1 MPVLATIT
9 VVNLLFG
16 GSEDEASLLSPA
28 SLRAPLD
35 GVLSGSEPQL
45 RSTAFALLDRLE
57 ISVAGYNEEAVSV
70 MDEYAN
76 KMDRA
81 YVQSAQMARLFFRLD
96 AQRVNTFDEVILV
109 RRQLLKLLGP
119 EKWRALFDA

>member
-16 GSEDEASLLSPA
+16 GSEDETSLLSPA
-28 SLRAPLD
+28 SLRTQLD
-35 GVLSGSEPQL
+35 GVLGSSEPQL

-57 ISVAGYNEEAVSV
+57 NSVAAYNETAVSV
-70 MDEYAN
+70 MDEYAE
-76 KMDRA
+76 KMGRE
-81 YVQSAQMARLFFRLD
+81 YVLSAETAQFFVRLD
-96 AQRVNTFDEVILV
+96 AQRVTVLDEAILG